1 MWNSFGPPEE
11 YARQNQ
17 ALNEWCR
24 LVGRDPRAIERTV
37 LLDVP
42 EEADRLEEF
51 LDAGVQHVIVGCGQ
65 PFDLQPIQE
74 LVRQARAG

>member
-11 YARQNQ
+11 YAKQNQ
-17 ALNEWCR
+17 ALDEWCR
-24 LVGRDPRAIERTV
+24 VVGRDPRAIERTV

-42 EEADRLEEF
+42 EEADRLEDF
-51 LDAGVQHVIVGCGQ
+51 LGAGVQHVIVGCGQ

-74 LVRQARAG
+74 LLSRARRG